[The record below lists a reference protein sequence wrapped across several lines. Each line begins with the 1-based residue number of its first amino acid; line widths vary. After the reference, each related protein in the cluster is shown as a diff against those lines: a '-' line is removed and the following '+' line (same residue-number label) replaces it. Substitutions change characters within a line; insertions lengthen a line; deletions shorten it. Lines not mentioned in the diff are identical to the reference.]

1 MPDARMIHTPSSVD
15 HRAVIETPP
24 RHAVTKRVL
33 AHTYTCAHEGVET
46 RLVRVEARVTRGL
59 PQLIIVGLA
68 DAAVREGKERVR
80 SAIRAATG
88 ESPGSERIVVNL
100 SPASMRKGGAAFDLA
115 IAMALLGARGVCD
128 PERLASTVYAGELG
142 LDGTVRPVPG
152 TLPAALAASRAGKS
166 RIVVPDSNAAE
177 AALVDD
183 IEVYAAGSL
192 AAAIEM
198 EQCGFSV
205 AAAAADKVST
215 VAGVGRS
222 PAKNFAQV
230 RGQTIAR
237 RALEI
242 AAVGGHHTL
251 MIGPPGSGK
260 TMLASRL
267 PTILP
272 ALSRSEAIEAT
283 SIHSIAGLHSDGAL
297 LRDPPFR
304 SPHHTT
310 SGAGM
315 VGGGSIPSPGEV
327 SLAHRG
333 VLFLDE
339 LPEFAPSVLNHLR
352 EPLEDR
358 CLTISR
364 ATRRLCFPAA
374 FMLVAAMNPCP
385 CGYRGTE
392 VRECRC
398 SDQAVS
404 RYHSRVSG
412 PLLDRVDL
420 FIEVPRVEFGELTQ
434 RRPAE
439 NSETIRQRVV
449 AARRVLTDRKEN
461 PLQTAGAARELLG
474 EAAARLGL
482 SARGVRRVE
491 RVAASIAALDG
502 RAPTCAA
509 DISEALQYRP
519 TLEMPALS

>member
-1 MPDARMIHTPSSVD
+1 
-15 HRAVIETPP
+15 
-24 RHAVTKRVL
+24 
-33 AHTYTCAHEGVET
+33 
-46 RLVRVEARVTRGL
+46 
-59 PQLIIVGLA
+59 
-68 DAAVREGKERVR
+68 
-80 SAIRAATG
+80 
-88 ESPGSERIVVNL
+88 
-100 SPASMRKGGAAFDLA
+100 
-115 IAMALLGARGVCD
+115 
-128 PERLASTVYAGELG
+128 
-142 LDGTVRPVPG
+142 
-152 TLPAALAASRAGKS
+152 
-166 RIVVPDSNAAE
+166 
-177 AALVDD
+177 
-183 IEVYAAGSL
+183 
-192 AAAIEM
+192 
-198 EQCGFSV
+198 
-205 AAAAADKVST
+205 
-215 VAGVGRS
+215 
-222 PAKNFAQV
+222 
-230 RGQTIAR
+230 
-237 RALEI
+237 
-242 AAVGGHHTL
+242 
-251 MIGPPGSGK
+251 
-260 TMLASRL
+260 
-267 PTILP
+267 
-272 ALSRSEAIEAT
+272 
-283 SIHSIAGLHSDGAL
+283 
-297 LRDPPFR
+297 
-304 SPHHTT
+304 
-310 SGAGM
+310 M

>member
-1 MPDARMIHTPSSVD
+1 MPDARLIHLPRSTD
-15 HRAVIETPP
+15 HAAVIEIPSRP
-24 RHAVTKRVL
+24 EVTDRVL

-88 ESPGSERIVVNL
+88 DSPGSERIVVNL

-128 PERLASTVYAGELG
+128 PERLAATVYAGELG
-142 LDGTVRPVPG
+142 LDGTVRAVPG

-166 RIVVPDSNAAE
+166 RIVVPSTNAAE
-177 AALVDD
+177 AAVVDE

-192 AAAIEM
+192 AAAIEI
-198 EQCGFSV
+198 EQGGFT
-205 AAAAADKVST
+205 AAPSAADNPGSD
-215 VAGVGRS
+215 AGVRGTR
-222 PAKNFAQV
+222 AKNFAQV

-242 AAVGGHHTL
+242 AAVGSHHTL

-272 ALSRSEAIEAT
+272 PLSRSDAIEAT
-283 SIHSIAGLHSDGAL
+283 SIHSIAGLHGYGAL
-297 LRDPPFR
+297 LSDPPFR

-315 VGGGSIPSPGEV
+315 VGGGSVPSPGEV

-364 ATRRLCFPAA
+364 ATRRLCFPAH

-398 SDQAVS
+398 SDHAVS

-420 FIEVPRVEFGELTQ
+420 FIAVPRVEFAELSE
-434 RRPAE
+434 RRPGE
-439 NSETIRQRVV
+439 SSETIRQRVI
-449 AARRVLTDRKEN
+449 AARQVLTEAGKN
-461 PLQTAGAARELLG
+461 PLPTDGAARELLG
-474 EAAARLGL
+474 QAASRLSL

-491 RVAASIAALDG
+491 RVAASIASLDG
-502 RAPTCAA
+502 RAQTCAS

-519 TLEMPALS
+519 SAEMLALS